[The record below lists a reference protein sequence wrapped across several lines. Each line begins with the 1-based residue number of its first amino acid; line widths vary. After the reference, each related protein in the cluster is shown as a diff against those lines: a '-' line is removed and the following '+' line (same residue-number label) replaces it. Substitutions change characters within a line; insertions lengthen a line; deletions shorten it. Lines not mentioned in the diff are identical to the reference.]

1 MPAACWV
8 VIRCDGGAGFGQGL
22 FINKLLGH
30 WGNRKSFE
38 RGALISMLSFAIQ
51 GLCFLAGP
59 LNWTVPQ
66 GWRANLL
73 CGTLVLFAQAHA
85 CSGFARASEMLT
97 EGGWGGV

>member
-1 MPAACWV
+1 MVA
-8 VIRCDGGAGFGQGL
+8 IRCDGGAGFGQGL

-38 RGALISMLSFAIQ
+38 RGALISMVSFAIQ

-59 LNWTVPQ
+59 LNRTVPH

-73 CGTLVLFAQAHA
+73 CGPILHKQQLFGLLTLQRERTTF
-85 CSGFARASEMLT
+85 GR
-97 EGGWGGV
+97 EGKMGLEK

>member
-1 MPAACWV
+1 M

-38 RGALISMLSFAIQ
+38 RGALISMLSFGIQ

-59 LNWTVPQ
+59 LNRTVPQ

-73 CGTLVLFAQAHA
+73 CAPRSLFAQATTV
-85 CSGFARASEMLT
+85 RALQGKMGLDK
-97 EGGWGGV
+97 